1 MPSLAQLNISLTPV
15 LEYDS
20 KANRFVVYYEEFPEA
35 IAIGVDE
42 IDAENNLAFL
52 VEDMWRKRKDELKEY
67 LLLNHKHQIH
77 IQTTNSV
84 NPH

>member
-1 MPSLAQLNISLTPV
+1 MPCIAQININLTPI

-42 IDAENNLAFL
+42 NEAENNLAFL
-52 VEDMWRKRKDELKEY
+52 VEDMWQERKDELKEY
-67 LLLNHKHQIH
+67 LLLNYKHKIQ
-77 IQTTNSV
+77 IQTTHS
-84 NPH
+84 

>member
-1 MPSLAQLNISLTPV
+1 MPSIAQLNIKLTPV

-35 IAIGVDE
+35 IAVGINEDE
-42 IDAENNLAFL
+42 AENNLAFL
-52 VEDMWRKRKDELKEY
+52 VEDMWQKRKDELKEY
-67 LLLNHKHQIH
+67 LLLNYKHQIQ
-77 IQTTNSV
+77 IQTTHSV

>member
-1 MPSLAQLNISLTPV
+1 MSRTAQLNIKLTPV

-35 IAIGVDE
+35 IAVGVDE
-42 IDAENNLAFL
+42 NEAENNLAFL
-52 VEDMWRKRKDELKEY
+52 VEDMWQKRKDELKEY
-67 LLLNHKHQIH
+67 LLLNYKHQIK
-77 IQTTNSV
+77 IQTAHSV